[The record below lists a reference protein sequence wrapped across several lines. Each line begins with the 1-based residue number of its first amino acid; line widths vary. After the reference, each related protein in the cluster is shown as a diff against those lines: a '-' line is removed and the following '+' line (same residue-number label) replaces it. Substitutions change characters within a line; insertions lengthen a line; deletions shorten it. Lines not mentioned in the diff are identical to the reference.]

1 MDARHVLGGRVR
13 HPARAPTPARARD
26 AAARRLPDEAEP
38 ALPADLDDMRKIW
51 PQITDQF
58 ASAAD
63 VITKFQAAFPFE
75 PDDEH
80 LADFVVNEL
89 AKGGFTL
96 SPT

>member
-1 MDARHVLGGRVR
+1 
-13 HPARAPTPARARD
+13 
-26 AAARRLPDEAEP
+26 
-38 ALPADLDDMRKIW
+38 MRKIW